1 MQRICDE
8 EESTRGPSRLL
19 HDLLNSLAGNE
30 GRSPVQLVRPDFLAD
45 SSPCSQRIET
55 DSEEEE
61 EEGHQTPAI
70 TPGGWSGKPVR
81 SECAVIGWIIDSKK

>member
-8 EESTRGPSRLL
+8 EEPTRGPSRLL
-19 HDLLNSLAGNE
+19 RDLLNSLAGKE
-30 GRSPVQLVRPDFLAD
+30 GQSPDQLVKPDFLAD